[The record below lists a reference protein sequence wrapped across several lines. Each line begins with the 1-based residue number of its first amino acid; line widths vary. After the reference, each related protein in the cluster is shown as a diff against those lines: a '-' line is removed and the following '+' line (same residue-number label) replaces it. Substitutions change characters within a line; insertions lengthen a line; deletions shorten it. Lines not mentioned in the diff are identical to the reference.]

1 VRVLL
6 SDGSGLTSR
15 QCATLLA
22 REGHDVSVL
31 AAAALPLTRWTRHV
45 SRVHRLPPYGPDPL
59 GWWDVAVRVLQRE
72 RPDVL
77 LPTQEQ
83 VAVISRR
90 QRDLDAL
97 GVGTVV
103 PPFAALQRV
112 QDKLAADQT
121 LRAAGLRRPSS
132 WVARDAAGLVRGVC
146 GPAFLK
152 APIGTA
158 STGVQRVRGRDQ
170 VRAAAAAFQQ
180 AGAFAAGGV
189 LVEEPVAGPLLM
201 VQSVFSAGRLLALH
215 ANERTREGAGGGAS
229 TKTSRS
235 LPGAADDVQL
245 LGQLLGWH
253 GALSLDAILDKDGPV
268 WIDVNP
274 RLVEPFNAARSGVDL
289 LGPLLALARGQAGP
303 STVVG
308 GTPGVRTHQLL
319 LAVLGAAQSGRG
331 RAGVA
336 RELLSAAT
344 RSGPYTGSTEELT
357 PVAGD
362 PLAAVPVAAAA
373 LACLLRPSLERL
385 FTSKAVSGYALT
397 PQGWHDLQAA

>member
-1 VRVLL
+1 
-6 SDGSGLTSR
+6 
-15 QCATLLA
+15 
-22 REGHDVSVL
+22 
-31 AAAALPLTRWTRHV
+31 
-45 SRVHRLPPYGPDPL
+45 
-59 GWWDVAVRVLQRE
+59 
-72 RPDVL
+72 
-77 LPTQEQ
+77 
-83 VAVISRR
+83 
-90 QRDLDAL
+90 
-97 GVGTVV
+97 
-103 PPFAALQRV
+103 V
-112 QDKLAADQT
+112 QQ
-121 LRAAGLRRPSS
+121 
-132 WVARDAAGLVRGVC
+132 
-146 GPAFLK
+146 
-152 APIGTA
+152 
-158 STGVQRVRGRDQ
+158 
-170 VRAAAAAFQQ
+170 
-180 AGAFAAGGV
+180 
-189 LVEEPVAGPLLM
+189 
-201 VQSVFSAGRLLALH
+201 
-215 ANERTREGAGGGAS
+215 
-229 TKTSRS
+229 
-235 LPGAADDVQL
+235 

>member
-1 VRVLL
+1 MRRADSGYTFGFVCPALRNSVTMPLPPRQSEPAESRTAGGGRCAGRSGRAGRGRRRQRVPAWPGRVPGERGGAAGPAVRVISCHTGSRCGTRSPGLGRRRKRGRSPSAQRTPVGAGSFGLAGHDSPVRVLL

-31 AAAALPLTRWTRHV
+31 AAAALPLTLTRWTRHV

-132 WVARDAAGLVRGVC
+132 WVARDAAGWSGACAGRRSSRRPSAPPAPGCSACEVATRSGRRPRRFNRRVPSPPAGC
-146 GPAFLK
+146 SSRSRSPGP
-152 APIGTA
+152 
-158 STGVQRVRGRDQ
+158 
-170 VRAAAAAFQQ
+170 
-180 AGAFAAGGV
+180 
-189 LVEEPVAGPLLM
+189 GPLLM
-201 VQSVFSAGRLLALH
+201 VQSVFSAGRLLA
-215 ANERTREGAGGGAS
+215 AS
-229 TKTSRS
+229 D
-235 LPGAADDVQL
+235 P
-245 LGQLLGWH
+245 
-253 GALSLDAILDKDGPV
+253 
-268 WIDVNP
+268 
-274 RLVEPFNAARSGVDL
+274 
-289 LGPLLALARGQAGP
+289 
-303 STVVG
+303 
-308 GTPGVRTHQLL
+308 
-319 LAVLGAAQSGRG
+319 
-331 RAGVA
+331 
-336 RELLSAAT
+336 
-344 RSGPYTGSTEELT
+344 TE
-357 PVAGD
+357 
-362 PLAAVPVAAAA
+362 
-373 LACLLRPSLERL
+373 
-385 FTSKAVSGYALT
+385 
-397 PQGWHDLQAA
+397 

>member
-1 VRVLL
+1 
-6 SDGSGLTSR
+6 
-15 QCATLLA
+15 
-22 REGHDVSVL
+22 VS
-31 AAAALPLTRWTRHV
+31 
-45 SRVHRLPPYGPDPL
+45 
-59 GWWDVAVRVLQRE
+59 
-72 RPDVL
+72 
-77 LPTQEQ
+77 EQ
-83 VAVISRR
+83 QIPRR
-90 QRDLDAL
+90 QGA
-97 GVGTVV
+97 
-103 PPFAALQRV
+103 
-112 QDKLAADQT
+112 
-121 LRAAGLRRPSS
+121 
-132 WVARDAAGLVRGVC
+132 VASLVRGGC

-158 STGVQRVRGRDQ
+158 STGVRRVRGRDQ

-180 AGAFAAGGV
+180 PGAFAAGGV

-235 LPGAADDVQL
+235 LPGAADDVQ
-245 LGQLLGWH
+245 QLGWH

-336 RELLSAAT
+336 RELLSAAA
-344 RSGPYTGSTEELT
+344 RSGPYPGSTEELT

-362 PLAAVPVAAAA
+362 PLAAVPVAAGGVFTWPAPA
-373 LACLLRPSLERL
+373 LIEATLRLTHHPPRTSGAGPGSRFAGRSALGGVPRPRL
-385 FTSKAVSGYALT
+385 HYSPAHAPPLGRPRPARGRPPRRPVRGA
-397 PQGWHDLQAA
+397 PRAPPA